1 MDSQK
6 LDPPTPDERTPEDIE
21 RDMAHTRD
29 SITQKVAALESQVM
43 GTVQSAAD
51 TVTSTVAA
59 VKELV
64 STGPGAL
71 SDTVKDSLTSVGD
84 VVKEQLDF
92 SKKIRE
98 NPWESLAAAAA
109 GGFVVGLLAF
119 GRPRTA
125 ETAQQTPAAREFV
138 APPPSQG
145 PREPTLLD
153 GVWDHVRKELTTLA
167 EEAWKTASES
177 LRNTLHNEVP
187 NFVKTTVETGTSG
200 LTNRLKSQNLL

>member
-1 MDSQK
+1 MDSQR
-6 LDPPTPDERTPEDIE
+6 LDAADERTPEEIE
-21 RDMAHTRD
+21 REMAQTRD
-29 SITQKVAALESQVM
+29 SITAKVAALENQVM

-51 TVTSTVAA
+51 TVTNTVAA

-64 STGPGAL
+64 TTGPVAL

-92 SKKIRE
+92 GKKIRE
-98 NPWESLAAAAA
+98 NPWESVAAAAA

-119 GRPRTA
+119 ARPRTA

-138 APPPSQG
+138 APPPSEA
-145 PREPTLLD
+145 PREPSLLD
-153 GVWDHVRKELTTLA
+153 GVWNHIRKELSTLA

-177 LRNTLHNEVP
+177 LRNTLQTEVP
-187 NFVKTTVETGTSG
+187 NLVKTTVESGTSG